1 MSINQISI
9 LSFRTNVPLMSQTAS
24 LQSRLGLSKRSI
36 AGFGLTVSGFIGL
49 MGIITAEVLYP
60 NYSTRQDISDLG
72 STRPPNPVIHEPSA
86 TIFNSTML
94 LTGVVV
100 ILSAYLLYRVM
111 DRSGFPIA
119 LAVFGFG
126 AFGVGVFPGNMTPWH
141 GLFALLTFFIG
152 GITVLLS
159 ARIVSR
165 PFSLLC
171 GFFGGIS
178 FLILLSVFLFGL
190 VVGGPHPLAFLG
202 GGGIER
208 WVVYPLILWLL
219 AFGGYLLAKSEGT
232 TRGVTE

>member
-1 MSINQISI
+1 
-9 LSFRTNVPLMSQTAS
+9 MSQPTS
-24 LQSRLGLSKRSI
+24 LQSRLGLSERSI
-36 AGFGLTVSGFIGL
+36 AGFGLTVAGVLGF

-94 LTGVVV
+94 LTGVIV

-111 DRSGFPIA
+111 DRRGFLIT
-119 LAVFGFG
+119 LAVFGVG
-126 AFGVGVFPGNMTPWH
+126 AFGVGVFPGNVTPWH
-141 GLFALLTFFIG
+141 GLFALMTFFMG

-159 ARIVSR
+159 TRVVSR

-171 GFFGGIS
+171 GLLGGVS
-178 FLILLSVFLFGL
+178 FLLLVSVFVFGL
-190 VVGGPHPLAFLG
+190 IVGSPHPLAFLG

-219 AFGGYLLAKSEGT
+219 AFGGYLMANSDETAKKT
-232 TRGVTE
+232 TE